1 MKAHGREHLVSGGPD
16 YADSMG
22 RHHCGICGFTC
33 DRSPSFTNHMKSHS
47 KNAQQ
52 SSSVAEA
59 PTPGIAV
66 ADHVP
71 GALIATMLQAASTP
85 VPDDVALTLVPDDEA
100 AVMQQVVFA
109 GDPGPDMESQ
119 TMTGA
124 KRRRDGA
131 FKMTKGAAQR
141 NRYTDLQI
149 IDALEA
155 HDGACSLGAKPRTD
169 DDKTAGAKVPY
180 TTLVK

>member
-1 MKAHGREHLVSGGPD
+1 
-16 YADSMG
+16 
-22 RHHCGICGFTC
+22 
-33 DRSPSFTNHMKSHS
+33 MKSHS

-59 PTPGIAV
+59 PTPGIVV

-124 KRRRDGA
+124 N
-131 FKMTKGAAQR
+131 AAE
-141 NRYTDLQI
+141 T
-149 IDALEA
+149 E
-155 HDGACSLGAKPRTD
+155 HSK
-169 DDKTAGAKVPY
+169 
-180 TTLVK
+180 